1 MFIRFIQ
8 NIISNA
14 NIYFKTAFG
23 VYLLASLV
31 SIFCGIISSILILDI
46 DFFYDF
52 IPKDSLYECLFLG
65 LTLVLLSLILESLD
79 PSRLH
84 KKISKNILRLMICFV
99 LALASIPLY
108 LYTIAPFM
116 TSINSG
122 ILIDEEFYY
131 RFIALII
138 ALSLVFVVLN
148 LRDYYKSFLHF
159 VVFFFIIYLF
169 FYICMILLGILFFSI
184 LLLFRPDYDVLKI
197 FLICGV
203 IFYTLTFLFFIGKEA
218 MLNHYSIESKE
229 NVNIN
234 EFNSKILNYF
244 FIVLNI
250 FSYIYSLLLLL
261 YFICLAFGLLDSQYS
276 AIHLI
281 VWFSMF
287 GLFLVWLNRGFEKYN
302 HKSNNILLTLLFILM
317 LIASYSITIRIL
329 EYGITPNRYF
339 IILACFYLFISII
352 CSFLF
357 KYSIKYLLLLLALLC
372 IISTFGAFN
381 AINVSIKSQ
390 IKQIESLELVESNYT
405 RISDIYS
412 FLDDYDA
419 TSGLEEYQEF
429 ITEQNKI
436 NNNIKNIARYNE
448 RYETFDTQNID
459 IKGYDRLFNIYRF
472 YTKSDGYVF
481 EFDDDYKSFS
491 VYKDDKLI
499 LKIDDFFDFVKKVNK
514 KVKDSNIIN
523 ITKNGV
529 SFRFNILKISI
540 DKNQNKIISVDFY
553 LLIKE

>member
-8 NIISNA
+8 NIVSNA
-14 NIYFKTAFG
+14 NIYFKTAFSS
-23 VYLLASLV
+23 YLLGSLI
-31 SIFCGIISSILILDI
+31 SIFCGIIASILILDMS
-46 DFFYDF
+46 FFYDF
-52 IPKDSLYECLFLG
+52 ISEDSLYRCLFLG
-65 LTLVLLSLILESLD
+65 LTLVLLSLILESVD
-79 PSRLH
+79 PSRLP
-84 KKISKNILRLMICFV
+84 KKISKNILRLIICFV
-99 LALASIPLY
+99 LAIASMPLY
-108 LYTIAPFM
+108 LYVIAPFM
-116 TSINSG
+116 TSINTV
-122 ILIDEEFYY
+122 IIIDEEFYY

-169 FYICMILLGILFFSI
+169 LFICMILLGILFLSI

-197 FLICGV
+197 FSICGI

-244 FIVLNI
+244 FIVLNA
-250 FSYIYSLLLLL
+250 FSYVYSLLLLL
-261 YFICLAFGLLDSQYS
+261 YFVCLAFGLLDSQYS

-302 HKSNNILLTLLFILM
+302 HKSNNILLTLLFVLT
-317 LIASYSITIRIL
+317 LIASYSITTRIL

-339 IILACFYLFISII
+339 IILACFYLFVSII

-372 IISTFGAFN
+372 IISTFGSFN
-381 AINVSIKSQ
+381 AINISIKSQ
-390 IKQIESLELVESNYT
+390 IKQLESLELVESNYM
-405 RISDIYS
+405 RISDIYD
-412 FLDDYDA
+412 FLDDYGA
-419 TSGLEEYQEF
+419 ASGLEEYQKF
-429 ITEQNKI
+429 ITEQNKL
-436 NNNIKNIARYNE
+436 NNNSRNVSRRNE
-448 RYETFDTQNID
+448 IYETFNTQNIN
-459 IKGYDRLFNIYRF
+459 IKGYDRLFNIHRL

-499 LKIDDFFDFVKKVNK
+499 LKIDDFLDFVKEVNK
-514 KVKDSNIIN
+514 KVRDSNIIN
-523 ITKNGV
+523 ITKNGI

-540 DKNQNKIISVDFY
+540 DKDQNKIISVDFY